1 VSDARPRHERLDDK
15 PVVAGEAWRYRE
27 QHDSEKTVRGHV
39 LGIPRHR
46 PSSKASLAILSRMAL
61 PRFAKLPAERRNVLI
76 AAAAVEFAAKGYD
89 GAVLGAIAEK
99 SGIGK
104 SSFYYYFAD
113 KEDLF
118 ATVLG
123 EAWQR
128 MSAAARLDLATL
140 TAATFWP
147 SLENVARE
155 NMALCA
161 REPWL
166 LAGAKLLNRASL
178 DTSGVGVLVEYR
190 EKRYAWEVEF
200 ISRGQALGAVREDL
214 PAELLA
220 TISLSARQASNLWL
234 LDRIELLGEAHIDRL
249 AIQAFDVYRAILVP
263 PGLRVR
269 RETRT
274 AAGAVAGA

>member
-1 VSDARPRHERLDDK
+1 
-15 PVVAGEAWRYRE
+15 
-27 QHDSEKTVRGHV
+27 
-39 LGIPRHR
+39 
-46 PSSKASLAILSRMAL
+46 MAL
-61 PRFAKLPAERRNVLI
+61 PRFAKLPAERRHLI
-76 AAAAVEFAAKGYD
+76 IASAAVEFAAKGYD

-104 SSFYYYFAD
+104 SSFYYYFSD
-113 KEDLF
+113 KEDLC

-123 EAWQR
+123 EAWRR

-140 TAATFWP
+140 TAESFWT
-147 SLENVARE
+147 SLEDVARE

-178 DTSGVGVLVEYR
+178 DTSGVDVLVEYR

-200 ISRGQALGAVREDL
+200 ISRGQELGTVREDI

-234 LDRIELLGEAHIDRL
+234 LDRIEELGEEHVDRL
-249 AIQAFDVYRAILVP
+249 AMQAFDVYRAILTP
-263 PGLRVR
+263 SALRASRPSR
-269 RETRT
+269 RGAGA
-274 AAGAVAGA
+274 AAGA